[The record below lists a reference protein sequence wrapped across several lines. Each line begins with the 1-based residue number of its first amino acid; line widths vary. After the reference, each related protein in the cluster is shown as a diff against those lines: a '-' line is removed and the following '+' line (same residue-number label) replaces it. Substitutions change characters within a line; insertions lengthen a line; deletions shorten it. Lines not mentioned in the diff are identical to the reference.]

1 MDTSPALQPSP
12 RELDIDTLAEFDA
25 RTGRDS
31 RDESGDEP
39 GRDTGHGPGHPGRRR
54 DRLPDQQ
61 PVRMAGWHLQSLD
74 LADRRDVLE
83 RVDVSGA
90 VFLGCELPEGTI
102 DALRGRGALIFPEL
116 PGLPFDP
123 YRGGLYTAP
132 ELYAGLGEDAYEHTP
147 DALVYAW
154 TRRDDAGRSGLDA
167 ALATTLHDHAI
178 GAALAQLLDDDGAS
192 GVRIPGRGVVGVMGG
207 HAAGRGSPTYV
218 AASRLG
224 RDLARAGFTV
234 ATGGGPGAMEA
245 ANLGAY
251 LSGAGKPALQE
262 AIAALEATP
271 SFRPSVSRWARAAL
285 AVLARHP
292 QGTPSIGI
300 PTWFYGH
307 EPPNLFASHIAK
319 YFANSIRE
327 DVLLSVCTAGLV
339 VLPGAAG
346 TVQEIFQDAC
356 ENYYGTAQTQ
366 TPMVLVG
373 RRHWTR
379 ELPAWPLLQSLARGR
394 EMAGSIHLVDSVEE
408 AVAILAG

>member
-25 RTGRDS
+25 RTD
-31 RDESGDEP
+31 
-39 GRDTGHGPGHPGRRR
+39 H
-54 DRLPDQQ
+54 Q
-61 PVRMAGWHLQSLD
+61 PVRMAGWYLQSLD
-74 LADRRDVLE
+74 LADRRAVLE

-90 VFLGCELPEGTI
+90 VFLGCELPEGSI

-123 YRGGLYTAP
+123 YRGGLYTPA

-154 TRRDDAGRSGLDA
+154 TRRSGAGRSGLDA

-178 GAALAQLLDDDGAS
+178 GVALAQLLEPGPGHDGEGAR
-192 GVRIPGRGVVGVMGG
+192 VRIPGRGVVGVMGG

-218 AASRLG
+218 AAARLG
-224 RDLARAGFTV
+224 AALARAGFTV

-262 AIAALEATP
+262 AVAMLEATP

-285 AVLARHP
+285 AVLARNP
-292 QGTPSIGI
+292 QGTSSLGI

-307 EPPNLFASHIAK
+307 EPPNLFATHIAK

-327 DVLLSVCTAGLV
+327 DVLLGVCDAGLV

-408 AVAILAG
+408 AVAILDG

>member
-25 RTGRDS
+25 RTAPDS
-31 RDESGDEP
+31 
-39 GRDTGHGPGHPGRRR
+39 
-54 DRLPDQQ
+54 
-61 PVRMAGWHLQSLD
+61 VRMAGWHLQSLD
-74 LADRRDVLE
+74 LADRRAVLD

-90 VFLGCELPEGTI
+90 VFLGCELPAGTI
-102 DALRGRGALIFPEL
+102 DGLRGRGALIFPEL

-123 YRGGLYTAP
+123 YRGGLYTAA
-132 ELYAGLGEDAYEHTP
+132 ELYAGLGDDAYEHTP

-178 GAALAQLLDDDGAS
+178 GAALAQLLAAGPGSGTSGVPGAS
-192 GVRIPGRGVVGVMGG
+192 GAPCPGHDGDAPTVRIPGRGVVGVMGG
-207 HAAGRGSPTYV
+207 HAAGRGSATFT
-218 AASRLG
+218 AAARLG

-251 LSGAGKPALQE
+251 LSAAGAPALQE
-262 AIAALEATP
+262 AVAALEATP

-292 QGTPSIGI
+292 QGTPTLGI

-307 EPPNLFASHIAK
+307 EPPNLFATHIAK

-327 DVLLSVCTAGLV
+327 DVLLSVCDAGLV

-394 EMAGSIHLVDSVEE
+394 EMAGAIHLVDSVEE
-408 AVAILAG
+408 AVAILAR